1 MDIHEYQAKEILAS
15 FGVTIPRG
23 GIVYSPETAENK
35 AREIGGSKWV
45 VKAQIHS
52 GARGKAGG
60 VIVCNS
66 PLEVAQAT
74 DKLLG
79 KKLVTNQTGPQGKI
93 VNRIYIEEATDIEKE
108 LYLGLVFDRSSES
121 IMIVASTEG
130 GMSVEEIAKEKPDSI
145 IRSKIEVAVGI
156 QDFQARELAFGLGIE
171 PELVRRVS
179 ETIIGCAK
187 AFSELDATM
196 VEVNPLVI
204 SKQKQI
210 LALDC
215 KMSFDNNA
223 MFRRDKVSELRDKT
237 QEDEKEVYASDRGL
251 NYVSLDGNIGNIING
266 AGLAMASMDMIK
278 LAGGE
283 PANFLDVGGGATP
296 EKIVKA
302 FRLITMDKKVKVILV
317 NIFAGIN
324 RCDWVAEGIVTWLW
338 GGYSVDNPT
347 LTRFFTLHYLIPF
360 LILGLVVLHIWA
372 LHIPGNNNPVGIDI
386 KKPSKD
392 TVPFHP
398 YIVIK
403 DGFALLMFM
412 IVFAFFVFYTPNI
425 LGHADNYIE
434 ANPLVTPAHIVPE
447 WYLLPFYAIL
457 RSVPDKLLGVIA
469 MLSAILILAA
479 LPWLDTSKIRS
490 AVFRPLYKQFY
501 WILVADVLI
510 LGYVGAMPAEGL
522 YLLIARI
529 ATAYYFLH
537 FLVVLPILGFKERT
551 TPVPL
556 SITEPILGGS
566 PNLATVKKKDNLKDQ

>member
-1 MDIHEYQAKEILAS
+1 MDIHEYQAKEILSS

-23 GIVYSPETAENK
+23 GIVYSPENAENK

-60 VIVCNS
+60 IIVCNS

-79 KKLVTNQTGPQGKI
+79 KKLVTNQTGPEGKI

-121 IMIVASTEG
+121 IMVVASTEG
-130 GMSVEEIAKEKPDSI
+130 GMSVEEISKEKPETI

-156 QDFQARELAFGLGIE
+156 QNFQARELAFGLGID
-171 PELVRRVS
+171 PELISRAS
-179 ETIIGCAK
+179 DTIVGCAK

-237 QEDEKEVYASDRGL
+237 QENVNEVYASDRGL
-251 NYVSLDGNIGNIING
+251 NYVSLNGNIGNIING

-302 FRLITMDKKVKVILV
+302 FKLITMDQKVKVILV

-324 RCDWVAEGIVTWLW
+324 RCDWVAEGIVQALKKIE
-338 GGYSVDNPT
+338 VKVP
-347 LTRFFTLHYLIPF
+347 LIIR
-360 LILGLVVLHIWA
+360 LAGTNVEKGNKIL
-372 LHIPGNNNPVGIDI
+372 
-386 KKPSKD
+386 KESK
-392 TVPFHP
+392 
-398 YIVIK
+398 I
-403 DGFALLMFM
+403 
-412 IVFAFFVFYTPNI
+412 
-425 LGHADNYIE
+425 NYIE
-434 ANPLVTPAHIVPE
+434 ANTLEDAANKAVKA
-447 WYLLPFYAIL
+447 
-457 RSVPDKLLGVIA
+457 LG
-469 MLSAILILAA
+469 
-479 LPWLDTSKIRS
+479 T
-490 AVFRPLYKQFY
+490 
-501 WILVADVLI
+501 
-510 LGYVGAMPAEGL
+510 
-522 YLLIARI
+522 
-529 ATAYYFLH
+529 
-537 FLVVLPILGFKERT
+537 
-551 TPVPL
+551 
-556 SITEPILGGS
+556 
-566 PNLATVKKKDNLKDQ
+566 

>member
-1 MDIHEYQAKEILAS
+1 MDIHEYQAKEILSS

-23 GIVYSPETAENK
+23 GIVYSPENAENK

-60 VIVCNS
+60 IIVCNS

-79 KKLVTNQTGPQGKI
+79 KKLVTNQTGPEGKI

-121 IMIVASTEG
+121 IMVVASTEG
-130 GMSVEEIAKEKPDSI
+130 GMSVEEIAKEKPETI

-156 QDFQARELAFGLGIE
+156 QSFQARELAFGLGVD
-171 PELVRRVS
+171 PELIARAS
-179 ETIIGCAK
+179 DTIIGCAK

-223 MFRRDKVSELRDKT
+223 MFRRNKVSELRDKS

-324 RCDWVAEGIVTWLW
+324 RCDWVAEGIVQALEKIEI
-338 GGYSVDNPT
+338 SVPLVIRLAGTNVEKGNE
-347 LTRFFTLHYLIPF
+347 
-360 LILGLVVLHIWA
+360 IL
-372 LHIPGNNNPVGIDI
+372 
-386 KKPSKD
+386 KKS
-392 TVPFHP
+392 
-398 YIVIK
+398 
-403 DGFALLMFM
+403 
-412 IVFAFFVFYTPNI
+412 NI
-425 LGHADNYIE
+425 NYIE
-434 ANPLVTPAHIVPE
+434 ASTLEDAANKAVKA
-447 WYLLPFYAIL
+447 
-457 RSVPDKLLGVIA
+457 LG
-469 MLSAILILAA
+469 
-479 LPWLDTSKIRS
+479 
-490 AVFRPLYKQFY
+490 
-501 WILVADVLI
+501 
-510 LGYVGAMPAEGL
+510 
-522 YLLIARI
+522 
-529 ATAYYFLH
+529 
-537 FLVVLPILGFKERT
+537 
-551 TPVPL
+551 
-556 SITEPILGGS
+556 
-566 PNLATVKKKDNLKDQ
+566 N

>member
-1 MDIHEYQAKEILAS
+1 MDIHEYQAKEILSS

-23 GIVYSPETAENK
+23 GVVYSPENAENK

-60 VIVCNS
+60 IIVCDS

-79 KKLVTNQTGPQGKI
+79 KKLVTNQTGPEGKI

-130 GMSVEEIAKEKPDSI
+130 GMSVEEISKEKPESI

-156 QDFQARELAFGLGIE
+156 QSFQARELAFGLGIE
-171 PELVRRVS
+171 PELIRRAS
-179 ETIIGCAK
+179 ETIMGCAK

-251 NYVSLDGNIGNIING
+251 NYVSLEGNIGNIING

-302 FRLITMDKKVKVILV
+302 FKLITMDKKVKVILV

-324 RCDWVAEGIVTWLW
+324 RCDWVAEGIVQALEKIEIKVPLVIRLAGTN
-338 GGYSVDNPT
+338 VDKGNK
-347 LTRFFTLHYLIPF
+347 
-360 LILGLVVLHIWA
+360 ILR
-372 LHIPGNNNPVGIDI
+372 D
-386 KKPSKD
+386 SK
-392 TVPFHP
+392 
-398 YIVIK
+398 
-403 DGFALLMFM
+403 L
-412 IVFAFFVFYTPNI
+412 
-425 LGHADNYIE
+425 NYIE
-434 ANPLVTPAHIVPE
+434 ANTLE
-447 WYLLPFYAIL
+447 
-457 RSVPDKLLGVIA
+457 D
-469 MLSAILILAA
+469 AA
-479 LPWLDTSKIRS
+479 NK
-490 AVFRPLYKQFY
+490 A
-501 WILVADVLI
+501 
-510 LGYVGAMPAEGL
+510 VGAL
-522 YLLIARI
+522 
-529 ATAYYFLH
+529 
-537 FLVVLPILGFKERT
+537 
-551 TPVPL
+551 
-556 SITEPILGGS
+556 
-566 PNLATVKKKDNLKDQ
+566 KK

>member
-15 FGVTIPRG
+15 FGVIIPRG

-35 AREIGGSKWV
+35 AREIGGSRWV

-60 VIVCNS
+60 IIVCNS

-74 DKLLG
+74 DRLLG
-79 KKLVTNQTGPQGKI
+79 KKLVTNQTGPEGKI

-121 IMIVASTEG
+121 IMVVASTEG
-130 GMSVEEIAKEKPDSI
+130 GMSVEEISKEKPESI

-156 QDFQARELAFGLGIE
+156 QSFQARELAFGLGIE
-171 PELVRRVS
+171 PELISRVS
-179 ETIIGCAK
+179 DTIVGCAK

-223 MFRRDKVSELRDKT
+223 MFRRNKVSELRDKT
-237 QEDEKEVYASDRGL
+237 QEDDKEVFASDRGL

-278 LAGGE
+278 LAGGQ

-302 FRLITMDKKVKVILV
+302 FKLITMDEKVKVILI

-324 RCDWVAEGIVTWLW
+324 RCDWVAEGIVQALKKIEIKVPLVIRLAGTN
-338 GGYSVDNPT
+338 VDKGNK
-347 LTRFFTLHYLIPF
+347 
-360 LILGLVVLHIWA
+360 ILRESK
-372 LHIPGNNNPVGIDI
+372 I
-386 KKPSKD
+386 K
-392 TVPFHP
+392 
-398 YIVIK
+398 
-403 DGFALLMFM
+403 
-412 IVFAFFVFYTPNI
+412 
-425 LGHADNYIE
+425 YIE
-434 ANPLVTPAHIVPE
+434 ANTLE
-447 WYLLPFYAIL
+447 
-457 RSVPDKLLGVIA
+457 D
-469 MLSAILILAA
+469 AA
-479 LPWLDTSKIRS
+479 NK
-490 AVFRPLYKQFY
+490 AV
-501 WILVADVLI
+501 AVL
-510 LGYVGAMPAEGL
+510 
-522 YLLIARI
+522 
-529 ATAYYFLH
+529 
-537 FLVVLPILGFKERT
+537 
-551 TPVPL
+551 
-556 SITEPILGGS
+556 
-566 PNLATVKKKDNLKDQ
+566 KK

>member
-1 MDIHEYQAKEILAS
+1 MDIHEYQAKEILSS
-15 FGVTIPRG
+15 FGVAIPRG

-35 AREIGGSKWV
+35 AREIGGSRWV

-79 KKLVTNQTGPQGKI
+79 KKLVTNQTGPEGKI

-108 LYLGLVFDRSSES
+108 LYLGLVFDRESES
-121 IMIVASTEG
+121 IMVVASTEG

-156 QDFQARELAFGLGIE
+156 QSFQARELAFGLGIE
-171 PELVRRVS
+171 PELIRRAS

-324 RCDWVAEGIVTWLW
+324 RCDWVAEGIVQALEKIEIKVPLVIRLAGTNVEK
-338 GGYSVDNPT
+338 GNK
-347 LTRFFTLHYLIPF
+347 
-360 LILGLVVLHIWA
+360 ILR
-372 LHIPGNNNPVGIDI
+372 D
-386 KKPSKD
+386 SK
-392 TVPFHP
+392 
-398 YIVIK
+398 
-403 DGFALLMFM
+403 L
-412 IVFAFFVFYTPNI
+412 
-425 LGHADNYIE
+425 NYIE
-434 ANPLVTPAHIVPE
+434 ANTLEDAANKAV
-447 WYLLPFYAIL
+447 
-457 RSVPDKLLGVIA
+457 
-469 MLSAILILAA
+469 AA
-479 LPWLDTSKIRS
+479 LK
-490 AVFRPLYKQFY
+490 
-501 WILVADVLI
+501 
-510 LGYVGAMPAEGL
+510 
-522 YLLIARI
+522 
-529 ATAYYFLH
+529 
-537 FLVVLPILGFKERT
+537 
-551 TPVPL
+551 
-556 SITEPILGGS
+556 
-566 PNLATVKKKDNLKDQ
+566 

>member
-1 MDIHEYQAKEILAS
+1 MDIHEYQAKEILSS

-23 GIVYSPETAENK
+23 GVVYSPENAENK

-60 VIVCNS
+60 IIVCDS

-79 KKLVTNQTGPQGKI
+79 KKLVTNQTGPEGKI

-130 GMSVEEIAKEKPDSI
+130 GMSVEEISKEKPESI

-156 QDFQARELAFGLGIE
+156 QNFQARELAFGLGIN
-171 PELVRRVS
+171 PELITRVS
-179 ETIIGCAK
+179 DTIIGCAK
-187 AFSELDATM
+187 AFSELDASM

-223 MFRRDKVSELRDKT
+223 MFRRNKVSELRDKT
-237 QEDEKEVYASDRGL
+237 QEDEKEVFASDRGL
-251 NYVSLDGNIGNIING
+251 NYVSLEGNIGNIING

-278 LAGGE
+278 LAGGQ

-302 FRLITMDKKVKVILV
+302 FKLITMDEKVEVILV

-324 RCDWVAEGIVTWLW
+324 RCDWVAEGIVQALEKIEVKVPLVIRLAGTNVEK
-338 GGYSVDNPT
+338 GNK
-347 LTRFFTLHYLIPF
+347 
-360 LILGLVVLHIWA
+360 ILRE
-372 LHIPGNNNPVGIDI
+372 
-386 KKPSKD
+386 SK
-392 TVPFHP
+392 
-398 YIVIK
+398 I
-403 DGFALLMFM
+403 
-412 IVFAFFVFYTPNI
+412 
-425 LGHADNYIE
+425 NYIE
-434 ANPLVTPAHIVPE
+434 ANTLE
-447 WYLLPFYAIL
+447 
-457 RSVPDKLLGVIA
+457 D
-469 MLSAILILAA
+469 AA
-479 LPWLDTSKIRS
+479 NK
-490 AVFRPLYKQFY
+490 AVKAL
-501 WILVADVLI
+501 
-510 LGYVGAMPAEGL
+510 
-522 YLLIARI
+522 
-529 ATAYYFLH
+529 
-537 FLVVLPILGFKERT
+537 
-551 TPVPL
+551 
-556 SITEPILGGS
+556 
-566 PNLATVKKKDNLKDQ
+566 KK